1 MSIKWIGAVLVVVGC
16 GGCGFAMAAAKR
28 REERELRQLL
38 RALEYME
45 CELQYHQTPLP
56 QLCRMASAATGGSIG
71 QLFLKLGENLDQNAE
86 PEALGCMELVLAE
99 YTMLSQSAR
108 KVLRDLGECMGCFD
122 LPGQLRGF
130 QSARKEGLRL
140 AEELAQ
146 NRDSRLRSYQTLGL
160 CAGAAL
166 AIILL

>member
-1 MSIKWIGAVLVVVGC
+1 MNIKWVGAILVVAGC

-28 REERELRQLL
+28 REEQELRQLI

-56 QLCRMASAATGGSIG
+56 QLCRMASASSGGSIG
-71 QLFLKLGENLDQNAE
+71 SFLLKLGESLDQNIK
-86 PEALGCMELVLAE
+86 PDALSCMELLLDE
-99 YTMLSQSAR
+99 HTKLSPSIR
-108 KVLRDLGECMGCFD
+108 RVLRTLGECMGCFD

-130 QSARKEGLRL
+130 QSVRKESLRL
-140 AEELAQ
+140 TEELER